1 MVVVL
6 ASPWIHPAVWCLKI
20 SVSSCRHRLQ
30 LHLHRRHRPPV
41 SKHAMWHDD
50 DDTLWNHQYGASPMT
65 CTHREHITGLQK
77 HWQPTLSPA
86 GCAAILAVSRKHAM
100 LEAASVP
107 LLFSAN
113 WEMFGEE
120 LPVLT
125 KHIYTH
131 TYFSIVIMWAGD
143 SDVGVTE
150 CVSPAKLLTLFSPQ
164 HLQTLGSRG
173 SIRSFI
179 INYSFQLCSF
189 TGFKDIFQFA
199 LFHFRES
206 VFLLWMVTQKL
217 LFKQMT
223 VSLQGY
229 LIFMTT
235 NCYNCRSFDST
246 VSSRSAANM

>member
-1 MVVVL
+1 MEVVL
-6 ASPWIHPAVWCLKI
+6 ASPWIHPAAWCLKI

-50 DDTLWNHQYGASPMT
+50 DDTLWKHQYGASPMT
-65 CTHREHITGLQK
+65 CTRREHIAGLQK

-131 TYFSIVIMWAGD
+131 THILLHRNYVSRWLWCRCHWVCLACQAADAVLPTTPAD
-143 SDVGVTE
+143 SWQPRQY
-150 CVSPAKLLTLFSPQ
+150 SLF
-164 HLQTLGSRG
+164 
-173 SIRSFI
+173 
-179 INYSFQLCSF
+179 Y
-189 TGFKDIFQFA
+189 
-199 LFHFRES
+199 
-206 VFLLWMVTQKL
+206 
-217 LFKQMT
+217 
-223 VSLQGY
+223 Y
-229 LIFMTT
+229 
-235 NCYNCRSFDST
+235 
-246 VSSRSAANM
+246 